1 MRSCS
6 VRLVFPPSA
15 FGRTYWS
22 LPLLLFC
29 LRGDGLIA
37 RPLSCPL
44 PSNPHPLRY
53 SRHPRPG
60 LPLLCRRL
68 AHPTRSLTAGSPER
82 RAAPLLPLLARP
94 FMCLLRLP
102 PHPPQRIRR
111 RRRHPLPS
119 SLLVF
124 RSCACARVWEHRE
137 REACVGVTAHTYDT
151 AHRTPPHP
159 HLHRHTGLQRRPT
172 HNTHEKAKEKG
183 GGYTSAQGWDRKSAK
198 VASLTHPLLFTF
210 GVAQL

>member
-37 RPLSCPL
+37 RRLSCPL
-44 PSNPHPLRY
+44 TSNPHPLRY

-68 AHPTRSLTAGSPER
+68 AHATRSLTAGSPDR

-94 FMCLLRLP
+94 FMCLLRLSP
-102 PHPPQRIRR
+102 IPHNASVAVAAAAAAAAIPSPLRYSSFVVVRAGACLGAQRTGSVCGCHSTHIR
-111 RRRHPLPS
+111 
-119 SLLVF
+119 
-124 RSCACARVWEHRE
+124 
-137 REACVGVTAHTYDT
+137 
-151 AHRTPPHP
+151 HRTPHTASPP
-159 HLHRHTGLQRRPT
+159 PPQTHRAATPT
-172 HNTHEKAKEKG
+172 HA
-183 GGYTSAQGWDRKSAK
+183 
-198 VASLTHPLLFTF
+198 
-210 GVAQL
+210 